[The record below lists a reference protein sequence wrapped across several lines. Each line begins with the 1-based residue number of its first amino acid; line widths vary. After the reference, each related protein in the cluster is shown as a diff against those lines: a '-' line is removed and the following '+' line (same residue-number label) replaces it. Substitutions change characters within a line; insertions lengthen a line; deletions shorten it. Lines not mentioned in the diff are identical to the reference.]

1 MKIDLKKEEG
11 LIKDLKKEDYE
22 NQRLMTKLAGKIFE

>member
-11 LIKDLKKEDYE
+11 LILDLKKEDKE